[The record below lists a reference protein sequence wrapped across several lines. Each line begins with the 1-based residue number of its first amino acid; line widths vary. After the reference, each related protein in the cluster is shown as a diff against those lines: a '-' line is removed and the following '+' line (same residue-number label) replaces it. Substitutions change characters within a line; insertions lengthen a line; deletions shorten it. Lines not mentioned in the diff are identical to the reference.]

1 MAQGSSIFSQL
12 LGMAPRRLFDAA
24 VARHGGMRHARGFSC
39 WDQFVAMLFCQL
51 GQAHSLR
58 EIREGLQAC
67 EGKLVHL
74 GMAQAPSHS
83 TLAYA
88 NEHRSG
94 EIDQDLFLALVDHPR

>member
-12 LGMAPRRLFDAA
+12 LGLVPRRLFDAA
-24 VARHGGMRHARGFSC
+24 VARPGGVRHARGFSC
-39 WDQFVAMLFCQL
+39 WDPFVAMLFCQL
-51 GQAHSLR
+51 WQAHSLR

-94 EIDQDLFLALVDHPR
+94 EIDQDLFLALVDHLR